1 MIKRVYRRTSVRREE
16 GGFVVLLDDSLLR
29 SPGRRALCVPTESM
43 AQAIAMEWDAQGEE
57 LDTTTLRLTML
68 AGRAVDM
75 SAAERTHVEAIVSA
89 YVETDLVSHRA
100 EGPAD
105 LVASQS
111 AAWDPL
117 LEWAAR
123 EFSAAPQ
130 IAVGVIPAPTDKS
143 LVACYTEVVTG
154 LDLYELVSV
163 QVLTALAGSLIIAL
177 AVAKQEI
184 DADRAW
190 LASQIDENHRVS
202 GWGDDPEEAES
213 RAIRRAD
220 MDAAIRMLELHR
232 AAQPAIG

>member
-16 GGFVVLLDDSLLR
+16 GGFAVLLDDSLLR

-57 LDTTTLRLTML
+57 LDTTTLRLTKL

-75 SAAERTHVEAIVSA
+75 SAAERTHIEAMVSA

-105 LVASQS
+105 LVASQA

-123 EFSAAPQ
+123 EFSTAPQ
-130 IAVGVIPAPTDKS
+130 NSGRS
-143 LVACYTEVVTG
+143 HTG
-154 LDLYELVSV
+154 
-163 QVLTALAGSLIIAL
+163 
-177 AVAKQEI
+177 
-184 DADRAW
+184 AD
-190 LASQIDENHRVS
+190 
-202 GWGDDPEEAES
+202 
-213 RAIRRAD
+213 
-220 MDAAIRMLELHR
+220 
-232 AAQPAIG
+232 

>member
-16 GGFVVLLDDSLLR
+16 GGFAVLLDDSLLR

-57 LDTTTLRLTML
+57 LDTTTLRLTKL

-75 SAAERTHVEAIVSA
+75 SAAERTHIEAMVSA

-105 LVASQS
+105 LVASQA

-123 EFSAAPQ
+123 EFSTAPQ

-143 LVACYTEVVTG
+143 LVACYAEVVAG

-163 QVLTALAGSLIIAL
+163 QDLTALAGSLIIAL

-184 DADRAW
+184 DDDRAW
-190 LASQIDENHRVS
+190 LVSQIDENHRVS
-202 GWGDDPEEAES
+202 GWGDDPEAAES
-213 RAIRRAD
+213 RAIRHAD
-220 MDAAIRMLELHR
+220 MIAAVRMLELHR
-232 AAQPAIG
+232 VARPAIG

>member
-16 GGFVVLLDDSLLR
+16 AGFAVLLDDSLLR

-57 LDTTTLRLTML
+57 LDTTTLRLTKL

-75 SAAERTHVEAIVSA
+75 SAAERTHVEATVSA

-105 LVASQS
+105 LVASQA

-123 EFSAAPQ
+123 EFSTAPQ

-143 LVACYTEVVTG
+143 LVACYTEVVAG

-163 QVLTALAGSLIIAL
+163 QDLTALAGSLIIAL

-184 DADRAW
+184 DDDRAW
-190 LASQIDENHRVS
+190 LVSQIDENHRVS

-220 MDAAIRMLELHR
+220 MSAAIRMLVD
-232 AAQPAIG
+232 